1 MKKVFLLVAI
11 IILFSGCSNINENS
25 IDGIISDALNSPI
38 DTTNVSRMGYEYYLP
53 RGLIVWSSTDFN
65 EILTDQKYLYYLYVD
80 VVSYDSNVTFEYTK
94 NTNSYYSS
102 NLNYKNQLGYIE
114 INLYENNQYLI
125 EIMYNYAKIEV
136 VAYESDIKL
145 CVAYA
150 MSVLSSITYNDSV
163 IANYLG
169 DDVFL
174 SSEEDY
180 DIFEIVG
187 SDNYLQFTDEVE
199 QTDEIKDPDYIN
211 QEGGYDGFSK

>member
-136 VAYESDIKL
+136 VAYESDINNV
-145 CVAYA
+145 VAYA
-150 MSVLSSITYNDSV
+150 ISILSSITYNNNV
-163 IANYLG
+163 IENYLV

-174 SSEEDY
+174 SSEEAY

-187 SDNYLQFTDEVE
+187 SDNYLEFTEE
-199 QTDEIKDPDYIN
+199 TEETDEIIDPDYIN
-211 QEGGYDGFSK
+211 

>member
-53 RGLIVWSSTDFN
+53 RGLIVRSSTDFN

-211 QEGGYDGFSK
+211 QEGGYYGFSQ

>member
-80 VVSYDSNVTFEYTK
+80 VVSYDSNVTFKYTK

-136 VAYESDIKL
+136 VAYESDIKKV
-145 CVAYA
+145 VAYA
-150 MSVLSSITYNDSV
+150 MSILSSVTYNDSV
-163 IANYLG
+163 IENYLG
-169 DDVFL
+169 DDVF
-174 SSEEDY
+174 SSIEEAY

-187 SDNYLQFTDEVE
+187 SDNYLEFTDEVE
-199 QTDEIKDPDYIN
+199 ESYEIQDPDYIN
-211 QEGGYDGFSK
+211 

>member
-199 QTDEIKDPDYIN
+199 QTNEIKDPDYIN
-211 QEGGYDGFSK
+211 

>member
-102 NLNYKNQLGYIE
+102 NLNYKNRLGYIE

-199 QTDEIKDPDYIN
+199 QTNEIKDPDYIN
-211 QEGGYDGFSK
+211 

>member
-102 NLNYKNQLGYIE
+102 NLNYKNRLGYIE

-211 QEGGYDGFSK
+211 

>member
-136 VAYESDIKL
+136 VAYESDINNV
-145 CVAYA
+145 VAYA
-150 MSVLSSITYNDSV
+150 ISILSSITYNNNV
-163 IANYLG
+163 IENYLG

-174 SSEEDY
+174 SSEEAY

-187 SDNYLQFTDEVE
+187 SDNYLEFTEE
-199 QTDEIKDPDYIN
+199 TEETDEIIDPDYIN
-211 QEGGYDGFSK
+211 

>member
-25 IDGIISDALNSPI
+25 IDSIISDALNSPI

-199 QTDEIKDPDYIN
+199 QTNEIKDPDYIN
-211 QEGGYDGFSK
+211 

>member
-1 MKKVFLLVAI
+1 MKKLFLLVAI

-102 NLNYKNQLGYIE
+102 NLNYKNRLGYIE

-199 QTDEIKDPDYIN
+199 QTNEIKDPDYIN
-211 QEGGYDGFSK
+211 

>member
-102 NLNYKNQLGYIE
+102 NLNYKNRLGYIE

>member
-211 QEGGYDGFSK
+211 